1 MPFTSDQFSLS
12 RRAFTGGLTASLGAL
27 LLARPALAANGIDE
41 QGFVSIGGIDQWIAV
56 QGSDTQ
62 NPAILYLHG
71 GPGEAQSPFL
81 KDFAP
86 WLKDFTVV
94 NWDQR
99 GAGKTYEKNGAS
111 MPAFKLDRLIEDAV
125 LVSEYALKKLGKK
138 KLILVGQSAGSMLG
152 LLVAKRRPDLFYA
165 FVGTAQFVNIEAS
178 AKWQEEMTHAK
189 PTHDAAEMKLLH
201 AWGLESPPDMPYIK
215 RMIDFTGTPDHP
227 NPAGVIWQAGYNFE
241 ARNVGKEMAAFD
253 AMRDAGDLPVP
264 YILIQ
269 GREDRLTPAVL
280 AKEYFDKLRS
290 NGKAY
295 AEIDGG
301 HFACFTHAGQFI
313 AALRNAV
320 TPLHPA

>member
-1 MPFTSDQFSLS
+1 MQLTSDRFSLT
-12 RRAFTGGLTASLGAL
+12 RRAFTGGLSAL
-27 LLARPALAANGIDE
+27 LVARPAMAATPIDE

-56 QGSDTQ
+56 QGSDVQ
-62 NPAILYLHG
+62 NPVILYLHG

-81 KDFAP
+81 KDFEP

-111 MPAFKLDRLIEDAV
+111 MPAFTLDRLVEDAV
-125 LVSEYALKKLGKK
+125 LVSEHARKKLGKK

-165 FVGTAQFVNIEAS
+165 CVGTAQMVSVEAS
-178 AKWQEEMTHAK
+178 AKWQEEMTRAK

-201 AWGLESPPDMPYIK
+201 AWGLESPPDQPYIK
-215 RMIDFTGTPDHP
+215 RMADFTGSPNRP
-227 NPAGVIWQAGYNFE
+227 NPAGATWQAGYNFE
-241 ARNVGKEMAAFD
+241 ARNVGKEMAAFNAMID
-253 AMRDAGDLPVP
+253 ATDLPVP

-269 GREDRLTPAVL
+269 GREDRLTPLAV

-290 NGKAY
+290 NGKMFVA
-295 AEIDGG
+295 IDGG
-301 HFACFTHAGQFI
+301 HFACFTNPGEFVP
-313 AALRNAV
+313 ALRKLTA
-320 TPLHPA
+320 PLIHE